1 MTSFGYFYQ
10 KKSAMTKRILFT
22 LSALFLLVFLTEAQQ
37 LKAPQSDLSS
47 QILGVL
53 NKTSGLGL
61 TSDQES
67 KLKGNNLSFTNDL
80 MSIMNSADNEETK
93 KKNFLN
99 LKNTRQNFLTG
110 LLGQQIL
117 GKYNSNVSG
126 MLKPLK
132 KQLGLAALA
141 F

>member
-1 MTSFGYFYQ
+1 MV
-10 KKSAMTKRILFT
+10 KRIFFT
-22 LSALFLLVFLTEAQQ
+22 LSALFLFVLIGEAQQ

-61 TSDQES
+61 SADQES
-67 KLKGNNLSFTNDL
+67 KLKSNNLSFTNDL
-80 MSIMNSADNEETK
+80 MGIINSADNEDTK

-99 LKNTRQNFLTG
+99 LKNTRQSFLTG
-110 LLGQQIL
+110 LLGQQLL
-117 GKYNSNVSG
+117 GKYNSNVAG